1 MLTLNELKEKYVDV
15 ILQSTGIPFA
25 VFTDTGDFEKAVRDG
40 NSVTEYV
47 NGIFAVTSSSI
58 ENQGTDKEIV
68 SISTEIKF
76 IVRVNDDS
84 NADGSFDNVAQF
96 REKLSAAFGAV
107 PPRFSVTGKDR
118 KTYSVVAAYTLP
130 STGTREQRSI
140 LGDSFTY
147 SCQIFFAYLKNSL
160 NVGDINVAIDG
171 KSVPFL
177 AIGITRRPS
186 IVANAFSGTTN
197 GESKAYAENAALVI
211 DLTIPAFVAD
221 SVSICTD
228 YIFGISDAN
237 TPHNVVVSLGSGT
250 GVKSLRRT
258 MIFGE
263 SSTGGQGLETA
274 MYTVSL
280 VPYAVPAN
288 GG

>member
-1 MLTLNELKEKYVDV
+1 MLTLDELKENYVNP
-15 ILQSTGIPFA
+15 ILQNTGIPFS

-40 NSVTEYV
+40 NTVTEYV
-47 NGIFAVTSSSI
+47 NGIFSVTSSSI

-68 SISTEIKF
+68 SISTELKF
-76 IVRVNDDS
+76 IVRVNDDP
-84 NADGSFDNVAQF
+84 NADGSFENVTQF

-107 PPRFSVTGKDR
+107 PPRFSIIGKDG
-118 KTYSVVAAYTLP
+118 KTYAVVAGYTLP
-130 STGTREQRSI
+130 APGTREQRSM

-147 SCQIFFAYLKNSL
+147 SCQIYFAYLKNSL
-160 NVGDINVAIDG
+160 NVGDISVTIDG
-171 KSVPFL
+171 QSVPFL

-186 IVANAFSGTTN
+186 VMAALFSNSTN
-197 GESKAYAENAALVI
+197 GESKAYAENAALTI

-221 SVSICTD
+221 SVDICTD

-237 TPHNVVVSLGSGT
+237 ATHNVVVTFGSGAGAKT
-250 GVKSLRRT
+250 LQRT

-280 VPYAVPAN
+280 IPYAVPDN